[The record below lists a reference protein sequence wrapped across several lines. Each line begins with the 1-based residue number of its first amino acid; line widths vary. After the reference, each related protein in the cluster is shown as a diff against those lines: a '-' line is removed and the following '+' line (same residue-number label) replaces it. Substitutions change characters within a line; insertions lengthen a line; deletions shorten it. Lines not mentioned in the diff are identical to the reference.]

1 MAIVVVVVGGGTV
14 PPVGGAVED
23 GVDFCEVAG
32 PGEHAAKTAAHAR
45 PPNTARIVQR

>member
-14 PPVGGAVED
+14 LPLGRAVED